1 MTAVQHGA
9 GDGAVRPGDLATS
22 APPARA
28 AAPRTR
34 QRLIGIDAAR
44 GVALLG
50 MITLHSLWEADA
62 AGNPT
67 WSDRAFSGRAAAAFA
82 LLAGVGIAFV
92 SGRRRVLAAD
102 RPAVAAG
109 MAARAVAIGV
119 VGFLVC
125 AADTTLKAV
134 ILPYLAVVFLLA
146 IPLVFLR
153 TWTVAVVG
161 LLLATAGPVGNY
173 FLLPRLPEPELGNPS
188 FMRLVQ
194 DPIGMLTELTF
205 TGFYPSPT
213 WLAYVCAGIVIGRQ
227 NLSRRRFAALLL
239 AVGTVVAV
247 AAHTASTL
255 LLHRYGGLAHIWA
268 AQPRGDLTAAQTT
281 ELLKFGG
288 NGNVPSN
295 TWWWLAV
302 DTAHTGTPP
311 EVFGAAGC
319 AVAVLGLMLLAAHVT
334 HRVLGPVCTVILVS
348 LASAGSMT
356 LTFYSAHI
364 LFINSDFDTYSAGNG
379 CLVQVVGAV
388 LIGLAVRGTVGR
400 GPLEAAVAALAN
412 RARRLTTSRG
422 AVRVAATVT
431 ATATIPVQ
439 ASPAPVSAVPAVSAP
454 ASVPALAPAP
464 ASAPALAPVPAQAK
478 SSESSTDSTTAFDGS
493 GSGGPV
499 PDGSASGGSG
509 AGGSGPG
516 GPVPRR
522 APRRPRGP
530 GDGRRRVTRRR
541 TQPGAG
547 QDSGR

>member
-1 MTAVQHGA
+1 MTAVQRGA
-9 GDGAVRPGDLATS
+9 GDSTARPGDLAAS

-50 MITLHSLWEADA
+50 MITLHALWEADA

-92 SGRRRVLAAD
+92 SGRRRVPAAD

-109 MAARAVAIGV
+109 MAARAAAIGV

-188 FMRLVQ
+188 FIRLVQ

-213 WLAYVCAGIVIGRQ
+213 WLAYVCVGIVIGRQ
-227 NLSRRRFAALLL
+227 DLSRRRFAALLL

-268 AQPRGDLTAAQTT
+268 AQPRSDLTVAQTT
-281 ELLKFGG
+281 DLLKFGG
-288 NGNVPSN
+288 NGNVPSS

-311 EVFGAAGC
+311 EMFGAAGC

-334 HRVLGPVCTVILVS
+334 HRVWGPVCTVILVS

-379 CLVQVVGAV
+379 CLVQIVGAL

-400 GPLEAAVAALAN
+400 GPLEAAVAALAT

-422 AVRVAATVT
+422 AVRAVTTIT

-439 ASPAPVSAVPAVSAP
+439 ASPAPVSAVPAASA
-454 ASVPALAPAP
+454 PALAPAP
-464 ASAPALAPVPAQAK
+464 AK
-478 SSESSTDSTTAFDGS
+478 SPESLTDSTTASAAQAPAGTASDGS
-493 GSGGPV
+493 GSGGPA

-509 AGGSGPG
+509 AGGLGSG
-516 GPVPRR
+516 GPVSRR

-530 GDGRRRVTRRR
+530 GDGRRRTVRRR
-541 TQPGAG
+541 AQPGAG
-547 QDSGR
+547 QGGGR

>member
-1 MTAVQHGA
+1 MTAVQRGA
-9 GDGAVRPGDLATS
+9 GDSTARPGDLAAS

-50 MITLHSLWEADA
+50 MITLHALWEADA

-92 SGRRRVLAAD
+92 SGRRRVPAAD

-188 FMRLVQ
+188 FIRLVQ

-213 WLAYVCAGIVIGRQ
+213 WLAYVCVGIVIGRQ
-227 NLSRRRFAALLL
+227 DLSRRRFAALLL

-268 AQPRGDLTAAQTT
+268 AQPRSDLTVAQTT
-281 ELLKFGG
+281 DLLKFGG
-288 NGNVPSN
+288 NGNVPSS

-311 EVFGAAGC
+311 EMFGAAGC

-334 HRVLGPVCTVILVS
+334 HRVWGPVCTVILVS

-379 CLVQVVGAV
+379 CLVQIVGAL

-400 GPLEAAVAALAN
+400 GPLEAAVAALAT

-422 AVRVAATVT
+422 AVRAVTTIT

-439 ASPAPVSAVPAVSAP
+439 ASPAPVSAVPAASA
-454 ASVPALAPAP
+454 PALAPAP
-464 ASAPALAPVPAQAK
+464 AK
-478 SSESSTDSTTAFDGS
+478 SPESLTDSTTASAAQAPAATASEGS
-493 GSGGPV
+493 GSGGPA

-509 AGGSGPG
+509 AGGPGSG

-530 GDGRRRVTRRR
+530 GDGRRRTVRRR
-541 TQPGAG
+541 AQPGAG
-547 QDSGR
+547 QGGGR